1 MNIKQITKEN
11 IVNYL
16 LGEPTDDA
24 RDKIEDRLFMDA
36 DFADVLDETEND
48 LIDDYV
54 RGDLESTQRKS
65 FEQFFLISDRRRE
78 KVKLARILNNEVFRT
93 KSVVVTA
100 KPEKISFWESLSAF
114 FRLPILNIALA
125 VLVLAAALIGVF
137 LILQSPKDDIA
148 TNINK
153 NITPNPSPIFTPN
166 NSNSENTNS
175 QQNVAVSNSNVNNLN
190 ENRPTKTP
198 LKNGNLNVIPTP
210 TPPIK
215 NENKPITAPQPIFA
229 AILLTPMSRSNE
241 SPTLK
246 MPNTAKLARLQI
258 VNDEKNVYERL
269 RIDVV
274 NSNGGLVFRQNFDG
288 KRQLKTFVI
297 NIPAEKLANEEYEI
311 TLSGAHSDKD
321 FKDLNYYRFSVQK
334 K

>member
-1 MNIKQITKEN
+1 MNIEQITKEN

-16 LGEPTDDA
+16 LGELTDDA
-24 RDKIEDRLFMDA
+24 RNKIEDRLFMDES
-36 DFADVLDETEND
+36 FADVLDETEND

>member
-1 MNIKQITKEN
+1 MNTEQITKEN

-16 LGEPTDDA
+16 LGELTDDA
-24 RDKIEDRLFMDA
+24 RDKIEDRLFMDE

-54 RGDLESTQRKS
+54 RGALESSQKTS
-65 FEQFFLISDRRRE
+65 FEQFFLISERRRE
-78 KVKLARILNNEVFRT
+78 KVKLARILAKEVFD
-93 KSVVVTA
+93 A
-100 KPEKISFWESLSAF
+100 KPVAVVAELEKVSFWESLSAF

-190 ENRPTKTP
+190 ENRPIKTP
-198 LKNGNLNVIPTP
+198 SKNENLNATPTP

-297 NIPAEKLANEEYEI
+297 NIPAKKLANEEYEI